1 MQAPSPSREPYS
13 LLDWFCEGLV
23 ICAAL
28 LYSRLFFPSLRLSD
42 QGFFFKIETGCLG
55 RPVLF
60 LGGRILP
67 ASKRATFLLLTVSIT
82 NKMQGGP
89 LMQATRGPKPPRPRW
104 LLVSVLTAWLSLP
117 AQAQAPQT
125 QPSTRNSSEVS
136 FHVGIKN
143 GKSQFYLGEV
153 IPLELTFTS
162 KMPKR
167 YQINM
172 ARYDR
177 SGRMSYEQFSVNP
190 DGSWGDPLR
199 SYFNSSMGWMGGGL
213 TGFEFL
219 SESPT
224 KISLELNEVC
234 PKESLRSPMSPRSRP
249 SLTTTI
255 SRPCSFRPSFT

>member
-1 MQAPSPSREPYS
+1 MSVTR
-13 LLDWFCEGLV
+13 
-23 ICAAL
+23 
-28 LYSRLFFPSLRLSD
+28 
-42 QGFFFKIETGCLG
+42 
-55 RPVLF
+55 VL
-60 LGGRILP
+60 
-67 ASKRATFLLLTVSIT
+67 KR
-82 NKMQGGP
+82 
-89 LMQATRGPKPPRPRW
+89 PRPRW
-104 LLVSVLTAWLSLP
+104 LFVPVLTAWISLP
-117 AQAQAPQT
+117 TQAQAPAQT
-125 QPSTRNSSEVS
+125 QRSTRNSSEVG
-136 FHVGIKN
+136 FHVGIKD

-177 SGRMSYEQFSVNP
+177 SGRMSYEQFLVNP

-224 KISLELNEVC
+224 KISLELNEWVQFHRAGKYRVSVQTSRVGQM
-234 PKESLRSPMSPRSRP
+234 PDEASSPFDKPVAGELLFP
-249 SLTTTI
+249 QG
-255 SRPCSFRPSFT
+255 FRPGADSTQSGRANLAMRM